1 MSDVALVL
9 VTGPAPETLESIA
22 RTLIEERLIACANVL
37 PGVSSIYRWESSI
50 EEAPE
55 ALVIL
60 KTTDARLEALERRIA
75 ELHPYDV
82 PEILALDVA
91 RGHEAYLAWV
101 RGCVTPPSA

>member
-1 MSDVALVL
+1 MSDVALVF

-37 PGVSSIYRWESSI
+37 PDVRSIYRWQGSI
-50 EEAPE
+50 EQATESLAM
-55 ALVIL
+55 L

-75 ELHPYDV
+75 ELHPYEV
-82 PEILALDVA
+82 PEILAVDVA

-101 RGCVTPPSA
+101 RGCVTHPG